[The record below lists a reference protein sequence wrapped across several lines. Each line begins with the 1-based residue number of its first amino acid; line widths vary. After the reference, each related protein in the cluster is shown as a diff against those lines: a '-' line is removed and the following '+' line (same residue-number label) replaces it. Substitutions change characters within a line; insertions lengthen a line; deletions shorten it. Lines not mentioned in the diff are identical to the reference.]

1 MKPLF
6 VFSIIYIICFIATFL
21 FISIKNIS
29 VRDKNLKISLIILIF
44 SLVILSMCIKPSDV
58 YDLYR
63 HYEVIEQFKLSG
75 YWTETV
81 YDNFIIIRLIFYI
94 ISLFNYN
101 ELLPAISCIITY
113 GIFVHI
119 IIDFKTRN
127 SLGIRQ
133 IAISILLNLTMIP
146 FVVVYSGVRNTM
158 VFSILALA
166 IYREFVEKKRNV
178 LTYLIYLLP
187 IFIHYATIIII
198 GLRILYIFVDKIF
211 KYRYILLVWSL
222 SASLISKI
230 LLIIPNSYI
239 KGMGAQ
245 IGNYIGDFLGDTRIF
260 IVNFVLVLVFLIIFE
275 IIIRKEEY
283 KNTKLKEILR
293 FIDMVLIIA
302 VGGFFVPNILDR
314 LLLFIGMFT
323 PIICYVI
330 FNLLKNRKFKTFIFS
345 FLAIYIIGCA
355 AYQYVGIVNNGLKV
369 SFEPI
374 KIEMKKEIAPMNGI
388 GWGREEAY

>member
-1 MKPLF
+1 MKLLF
-6 VFSIIYIICFIATFL
+6 VFSILYIIFFIGIFT

-29 VRDKNLKISLIILIF
+29 IKDKNLKISLIILIV
-44 SLVILSMCIKPSDV
+44 SLVILSVCIKPSDT

-63 HYEVIEQFKLSG
+63 HYEVIEQFKLSN

-119 IIDFKTRN
+119 IMDFKTRY
-127 SLGIRQ
+127 SIGIRQ
-133 IAISILLNLTMIP
+133 ILISMLLNLTMIP
-146 FVVVYSGVRNTM
+146 FIVVYSGVRNTM

-166 IYREFVEKKRNV
+166 IYREFIEKKKNV

-198 GLRILYIFVDKIF
+198 GVRILYIFEDKIF
-211 KYRYILLVWSL
+211 KYRYILLMWSL
-222 SASLISKI
+222 SAGLISKI
-230 LLIIPNSYI
+230 FIMFPNNYI

-245 IGNYIGDFLGDTRIF
+245 IGNYIGNFLGDTRIF
-260 IVNFVLVLVFLIIFE
+260 IVNFTLIVIFLITFE
-275 IIIRKEEY
+275 IIIRKEDY
-283 KNTKLKEILR
+283 KNNKLKDILR
-293 FIDMVLIIA
+293 IMDIVLIIA
-302 VGGFFVPNILDR
+302 AGGFFVPNILDR

-323 PIICYVI
+323 PIICYAI
-330 FNLLKNRKFKTFIFS
+330 FNLLENKKFKTFIFS
-345 FLAIYIIGCA
+345 FLVIYIIGCI
-355 AYQYVGIVNNGLKV
+355 AYQYVGIVNNGLKI

-374 KIEMKKEIAPMNGI
+374 KMELKKEITPMNGT
-388 GWGREEAY
+388 GWLREEAY